1 MARMKSTKSVKMAKT
16 KKTTRKPRVKKTVEA
31 TPRTLVEP
39 QNQIKYLRDDQMT
52 DEIKCSLMKIPKYAG
67 LVADKDGEQKLGT
80 YLGTKRNPHR
90 VRGTT
95 FNVSFNLIV
104 DWEDYRNQGY
114 PDIEIA
120 KRCMNYIFTKKI
132 KRKAKK
138 GFEEVLPFGNV
149 HLNPIFVSFTQKN
162 GKKYISIE
170 TTTDQ
175 KDNPLLWGEGV
186 K

>member
-1 MARMKSTKSVKMAKT
+1 MAKT
-16 KKTTRKPRVKKTVEA
+16 KKKTTTRKPRVKKTIEA
-31 TPRTLVEP
+31 TPQTLVEP

-52 DEIKCSLMKIPKYAG
+52 DEIRCSLMKIPKYAG

-104 DWEDYRNQGY
+104 DWEDYRKQGY

-132 KRKAKK
+132 KKKVKK

-149 HLNPIFVSFTQKN
+149 HLNPIFISFTQKN

-175 KDNPLLWGEGV
+175 KENPLLWGEGV